1 MQSSKMLLRW
11 IDRRL
16 VVLLPK
22 TEVVDSFSWLCENR
36 SLSLIL
42 PLISFFSSSYYS
54 GYLHEEGVNQLQWS
68 PLFVRACVSLC
79 MPLIPLPV

>member
-22 TEVVDSFSWLCENR
+22 TEAVDSFSWLYENR

-42 PLISFFSSSYYS
+42 PLISFFSFYYS

-68 PLFVRACVSLC
+68 PLFVRVCVSLC